1 MARENNVALRVV
13 IVGAVALGPKVA
25 CRLRRL
31 LPEASIT
38 VVDQDR
44 FISYGGCGIP
54 YYLADEV
61 PDETQLM
68 STSFHAVRD
77 ARFFREAKG
86 VTVLPRT
93 RAVAVDRSRRV
104 VTVDDLESGARSEL
118 PYDRLVL
125 ATGSVSVA
133 PPVPGRE
140 LGNVFFVHNLQNAL
154 DLKRALITEEVRH
167 AVVVGG
173 GAIGLEVTEALAD
186 VWNLKTA
193 VVERLGHLLPQL
205 FDANIAGIAEATLRA
220 KGVSVHTGESLLR
233 LEGEGG
239 KVRSVVTDRRT
250 LPAELVVVATGV
262 RPSAALA
269 REAGLTV
276 GSLGGVAVNEHLQTS
291 DPAIY
296 AGGDCVE
303 TRSLVTGLPAYAP
316 LGSLANRQGRVI
328 ADHIAGKPARFD
340 GVVGSFVVKIFDT
353 ALAAAGPT
361 QEQAIAAGFDA
372 ERALV
377 VGYDRAHFMPGKA
390 LLVLQLVVDR
400 ATRRVLGFQ
409 GAGPANDA
417 LLARV
422 DAVAALLRHSPTV
435 EDIGTLELAYSPPF
449 SSAMDTLNALGNTA
463 GNLLDGLYRRMTAG
477 DALELLRDP
486 QSDAIF
492 LDTNAPKAAA
502 PYLARYPGRWV
513 NIPYQQLAGRL
524 GELPCE
530 RTIVTIC
537 DSGIRSF
544 ESQVLLCAH
553 GFPKAFAMEGGLN
566 LLKRLGID
574 LLAGRGCAAP

>member
-1 MARENNVALRVV
+1 MLSMRVV

-31 LPEASIT
+31 LADAEIT

-61 PDETQLM
+61 PDENQLM

-77 ARFFREAKG
+77 VRFFREAKG

-93 RAVAVDRSRRV
+93 RAVAIDRERRIV
-104 VTVDDLESGARSEL
+104 AVEDLESGARSEL

-125 ATGSVSVA
+125 ATGSVSSV

-140 LGNVFFVHNLQNAL
+140 LANVFFVHNLQNAL
-154 DLKRALITEEVRH
+154 DLKKALITEEIGH

-186 VWNLKTA
+186 TWNLKTT

-205 FDANIAGIAEATLRA
+205 FDANVAAIAEATLRA
-220 KGVSVHTGESLLR
+220 KGVAVHTGESLLR

-239 KVRSVVTDRRT
+239 KVTRVVTDRRT
-250 LPAELVVVATGV
+250 LPAELVVIATGV
-262 RPSAALA
+262 RPNAALA
-269 REAGLTV
+269 RAAGLAV
-276 GSLGGVAVNEHLQTS
+276 GPLGGITVNEQLQTS

-303 TRSLVTGLPAYAP
+303 MTSLVTGKPVFAP
-316 LGSLANRQGRVI
+316 LGSLANREGRVI
-328 ADHIAGKPARFD
+328 ADHIAGKPVRFD
-340 GVVGSFVVKIFDT
+340 GVVGSFIVKIFDS
-353 ALAAAGPT
+353 ALAAAGVT
-361 QEQAIAAGFDA
+361 QEQAVAAGFDA
-372 ERALV
+372 VRVLV

-390 LLVLQLVVDR
+390 ILVLQLIVDR

-409 GAGPANDA
+409 AAGPANDA
-417 LLARV
+417 VLARV
-422 DAVAALLRHSPTV
+422 NAVAALLKHAPTV
-435 EDIGTLELAYSPPF
+435 EEIGQLELAYSPPF
-449 SSAMDTLNALGNTA
+449 ASAMDTLNALGNTA
-463 GNLLDGLYRRMTAG
+463 GNLLDGLYRCMTAV
-477 DALELLRDP
+477 DAVAALRDP
-486 QSDAIF
+486 ASDVLF
-492 LDTNAPKAAA
+492 VDTNAAKSAA
-502 PYLARYPGRWV
+502 PYIERYPGRWV
-513 NIPYQQLAGRL
+513 NIPYQQLPGRL
-524 GELPCE
+524 AELPRE
-530 RTIVTIC
+530 RTLVTIC

-544 ESQVLLCAH
+544 ESQVVLSAN
-553 GFPKAFAMEGGLN
+553 GFARAFAMEGGLN
-566 LLKRLGID
+566 ILKRSGID
-574 LLAGRGCAAP
+574 LLAPCP

>member
-1 MARENNVALRVV
+1 MPLRVV

-31 LPEASIT
+31 LPDAAIT
-38 VVDQDR
+38 VVEQDR

-77 ARFFREAKG
+77 VRFFREAKG
-86 VTVLPRT
+86 VTVLSRT
-93 RAVAVDRSRRV
+93 RAVAIDRERR
-104 VTVDDLESGARSEL
+104 TVAIEDLESGARSEL
-118 PYDRLVL
+118 VYDRLVL
-125 ATGSVSVA
+125 ATGSVSSV
-133 PPVPGRE
+133 PPVPGRD

-154 DLKRALITEEVRH
+154 DVKRALITEEIGH

-186 VWNLKTA
+186 TWNLKTA
-193 VVERLGHLLPQL
+193 VVERLGHVLPQL
-205 FDANIAGIAEATLRA
+205 FDANIAHIAEATLRE
-220 KGVSVHTGESLLR
+220 KGVAVHTGESLLR

-239 KVRSVVTDRRT
+239 KVRRVVTDRRT
-250 LPAELVVVATGV
+250 LPAELVVIATGV
-262 RPSAALA
+262 RPNSALA
-269 REAGLTV
+269 RAAGIAI
-276 GSLGGVAVNEHLQTS
+276 GPLGGIAVNEHLQTS

-296 AGGDCVE
+296 AGGDCCE
-303 TRSLVTGLPAYAP
+303 TRSLVTGLPAFTP
-316 LGSLANRQGRVI
+316 LGSRANRQGRVI
-328 ADHIAGKPARFD
+328 ADHIAGKPVRFD
-340 GVVGSFVVKIFDT
+340 GVVGSFIVKIFDT

-361 QEQAIAAGFDA
+361 QEQALAAGFDA

-390 LLVLQLVVDR
+390 ILVLQLIVDR

-422 DAVAALLRHSPTV
+422 NAVAALLKHAPTV
-435 EDIGTLELAYSPPF
+435 EDIGTLEVAYSPPF
-449 SSAMDTLNALGNTA
+449 ASAMDTLNALGNTA
-463 GNLLDGLYRRMTAG
+463 GNLLDGIYRRMTAG
-477 DALELLRDP
+477 EALEALRDP
-486 QSDAIF
+486 GSDTIF
-492 LDTNAPKAAA
+492 LDTNDPRAAA

-513 NIPYQQLAGRL
+513 NIPYQQLSGRL
-524 GELPCE
+524 GELPRE

-544 ESQVLLCAH
+544 ESQVLLTAN
-553 GFPKAFAMEGGLN
+553 GFPNAYAMEGGLN
-566 LLKRLGID
+566 ILKRTGVD
-574 LLAGRGCAAP
+574 LLADPACDSS